1 MESKILVVDDDVDF
15 QEATKNL
22 LEAKGYIV
30 VTASNGEEGYQKAK
44 AEKPDLM
51 LLDVMMANDSDG
63 FDTARKLKEDP
74 ATKDIAI
81 IMITGIRKAK
91 GLPFSFEPDPDWLP
105 VRAVLEKP
113 VKPDE
118 LLKMVQKAI
127 EGLFFQGGVA
137 IRACFTVKCLE
148 SPHSS

>member
-1 MESKILVVDDDVDF
+1 MKSKILVVDDDVDF
-15 QEATKNL
+15 QEATKTL
-22 LEAKGYIV
+22 LEAKGYMV

-105 VRAVLEKP
+105 VKAVLEKP

-127 EGLFFQGGVA
+127 EG
-137 IRACFTVKCLE
+137 
-148 SPHSS
+148 